1 MELQGTS
8 VLGKLLVSLVLVFGL
23 LGKAECCLRIAGSG
37 DQKDRLKL

>member
-8 VLGKLLVSLVLVFGL
+8 VLGELLVSLVWCLVC
-23 LGKAECCLRIAGSG
+23 LGKQSAVSIAGSG